1 MTEYPQKT
9 CEIDRLVTHDKL
21 VAATL
26 QGRKTQQRRD
36 GIYGYPGETF
46 QLDGIS
52 FVIKDLRRQNLGE
65 ITEEDAR
72 CEGYPSLEM
81 YRNLILRMHKGM
93 TWEAEHPVWVHE
105 FARVE

>member
-9 CEIDRLVTHDKL
+9 CEIDRLVTREKL
-21 VAATL
+21 VEAVL

-52 FVIKDLRRQNLGE
+52 FIIKDLRRQNLGE
-65 ITEEDAR
+65 MTEEDAH

-93 TWEAEHPVWVHE
+93 SWEAEHPVWVHD
-105 FARVE
+105 FGRVD

>member
-9 CEIDRLVTHDKL
+9 CEIDRLVTREKL
-21 VAATL
+21 VAAVL

-46 QLDGIS
+46 LLDDTS
-52 FVIKDLRRQNLGE
+52 FIIKDLRRQNLGE
-65 ITEEDAR
+65 MTEEDAH

-93 TWEAEHPVWVHE
+93 SWEAEHPVWVHD
-105 FARVE
+105 FGRVD

>member
-9 CEIDRLVTHDKL
+9 CEIDRLVTRQKL

-46 QLDGIS
+46 QLDSIS
-52 FVIKDLRRQNLGE
+52 FIIKDLRRQNLGE
-65 ITEEDAR
+65 MTEEDAR
-72 CEGYPSLEM
+72 CEGYPSLEI
-81 YRNLILRMHKGM
+81 YRNLILSMHKGM
-93 TWEAEHPVWVHE
+93 SWEAEHPVWVHE
-105 FARVE
+105 FARVD